1 MQRDV
6 PFVDNEIY
14 HLYNRGANK
23 ADIFLE
29 EYDYFRFKIL
39 LFLANSVESLK
50 IANVLSKYR
59 GRSSLLLFEE
69 KKPDQGVDVLSYA
82 LMPNHFH
89 LIVRQKTENGIT
101 NFMKKIGTAYS
112 MYFNTKYEH
121 SGTVFQGRFKSKY
134 VSTGDYLRWLFAYV
148 ALNPLDIEFLGWK
161 DRGVQNPHK
170 AFSFLCSYEHASFPD
185 MQKGVSRPERVIL
198 SDTAFFELSA
208 DIPDF
213 SNMNELFETERSG
226 I

>member
-39 LFLANSVESLK
+39 IFLANSVESLK

-170 AFSFLCSYEHASFPD
+170 AFSFL
-185 MQKGVSRPERVIL
+185 
-198 SDTAFFELSA
+198 
-208 DIPDF
+208 
-213 SNMNELFETERSG
+213 
-226 I
+226 